1 MCLGFFF
8 VFFGYCFLKKK
19 SGLTNCFIIVS
30 IFVKVAQQITKLPT
44 GEGGHCLIINLF
56 YIENIHHLYILSK
69 RVSFVSRP
77 QSSSWN
83 KYLLVE
89 WLAICI
95 NMNYICIFFLRTVV
109 QKNYFDNTSGKRI
122 RSVERNSLLKL
133 E

>member
-19 SGLTNCFIIVS
+19 SGLTNCFITVS

-44 GEGGHCLIINLF
+44 GEGGNCLIINLF

-69 RVSFVSRP
+69 
-77 QSSSWN
+77 SSSWN

-109 QKNYFDNTSGKRI
+109 QK
-122 RSVERNSLLKL
+122 LL
-133 E
+133 